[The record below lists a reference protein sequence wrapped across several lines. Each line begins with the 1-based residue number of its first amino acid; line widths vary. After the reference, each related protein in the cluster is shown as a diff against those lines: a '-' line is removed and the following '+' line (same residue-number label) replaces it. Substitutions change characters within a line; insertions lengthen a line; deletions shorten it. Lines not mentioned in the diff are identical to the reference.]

1 MNAPHASR
9 LPDTPVV
16 CVVDDDD
23 MVCVSICALLA
34 AHGYATRGF
43 GRCDEYL
50 AAELDCDCLIL
61 DVRLPGISGPELQE
75 QLTSRSYAPPIIFIS
90 GHGTVPLA
98 VKTIQLG
105 ALDFLQK
112 PFDEASLIERVRQAV
127 ARAAEMKQARI
138 QQSALARRH
147 AALTRRE
154 KDVLALLAD
163 GLASKQIADQL
174 ALSTRTVEQYR
185 GSIRK
190 KLGARSL
197 AGVLKANEALKDSS
211 G

>member
-1 MNAPHASR
+1 MNTLSP
-9 LPDTPVV
+9 LV

-23 MVCVSICALLA
+23 MVCASICALLS
-34 AHGYATRGF
+34 AHGFATRGF
-43 GRCDEYL
+43 GRCDDFLSAKLE
-50 AAELDCDCLIL
+50 CDCLIL

-75 QLTSRSYAPPIIFIS
+75 QLATCSFPPPIIFIS

-112 PFDEASLIERVRQAV
+112 PFDEASLIERVNQAV
-127 ARAAEMKQARI
+127 GRSLEARRI
-138 QQSALARRH
+138 RDEKSALAVRH

-154 KDVLALLAD
+154 KEVMDLLAE
-163 GLASKQIADQL
+163 GLASKQIADRL

-185 GSIRK
+185 GSLKK

-197 AGVLKANEALKDSS
+197 AGVLKASEAMKES
-211 G
+211 

>member
-1 MNAPHASR
+1 MNTLSP
-9 LPDTPVV
+9 LV

-23 MVCVSICALLA
+23 MVCASICALLS
-34 AHGYATRGF
+34 AHGFATRGF
-43 GRCDEYL
+43 GRCDDFLSASLE
-50 AAELDCDCLIL
+50 CDCLIL

-75 QLTSRSYAPPIIFIS
+75 QLAAKPFPPPIIFIS

-112 PFDEASLIERVRQAV
+112 PFDEDSLIERVNQAV
-127 ARAAEMKQARI
+127 ERSLEARRI
-138 QQSALARRH
+138 RDEKSALAVRH

-154 KDVLALLAD
+154 KEVLDLLAE
-163 GLASKQIADQL
+163 GLASKQIADRL

-185 GSIRK
+185 GSLKK

-197 AGVLKANEALKDSS
+197 AGVLKASEAMKE